1 MTPSPAPSQPSLSTR
16 LQRLVLTATASAL
29 IGSALALLVFETA
42 RFRKD
47 GQADLLAQ
55 ADVLAHSLLP
65 TLQFDDPAAAERTL
79 RSLSAKSEVRIAAVY
94 TPDGRRFAS
103 YAAADVGAEELPERG
118 DDLQRFMPLWGAE
131 IALARP
137 VANGQDSP
145 VGTLYL
151 LGRFD
156 LLGRLVAYAAI
167 LAVALGTGLML
178 AALIF
183 RRLHPTLTGPLSDLA
198 AAARRVAVE
207 RDYTIDV
214 RASGTREIDDLVLA
228 FNTMVEDLGHE
239 IDERRRAE
247 DGLRLADQRKDEF
260 LALLAHE
267 LRNPM
272 APIMNAVSLL
282 ERSQDEGTRDR
293 ARDVMKR
300 QLVLMVRLIDDLLE
314 VSRITRGKLELR
326 LATMDLRDA
335 VAAAAEGAAP
345 ALATKSQKLPV
356 DLPDQPVW
364 VQADAQRLG
373 QILGN
378 LLNNAAKF
386 TPVKGEI
393 GLRLTPQPRVVR
405 VSVSDNGIGIAA
417 EHLARIFEPFVQ
429 VDQSLGRGAAGIGIG
444 LTIARELARLHGG
457 DLTAAS
463 AGPGTGTTF
472 TVELPPG
479 AAPHPGSPAA
489 PAAPPAA
496 HGTGGGRTVVVAD
509 DNLDYAESFAV
520 LLEGEGHRVTLAH
533 DGRRAVEAI
542 RRVRPDV
549 AFIDIGMPC
558 LSGYDVAR
566 AIRAEPELNGT
577 VLVAV
582 TGWGQAADR
591 AKVMAAGF
599 DHHWVKPVDVDTAL
613 RFIAGLPP

>member
-1 MTPSPAPSQPSLSTR
+1 MTPNPDPPQRALPTR
-16 LQRLVLTATASAL
+16 LRRLVLTATATAL

-47 GQADLLAQ
+47 GLADLLAQ

-103 YAAADVGAEELPERG
+103 YAAADVGAHELPERG

-137 VANGQDSP
+137 VANGQETP

-167 LAVALGTGLML
+167 LVVALGTGLML

-207 RDYTIDV
+207 RDYTIEV

-247 DGLRLADQRKDEF
+247 EGLRLGDQRKDEF

-272 APIMNAVSLL
+272 APIMNAVALL

-335 VAAAAEGAAP
+335 VVGAAEGASP
-345 ALATKSQKLPV
+345 TLNTKSQKLHV
-356 DLPDQPVW
+356 DLPDRPVW
-364 VQADAQRLG
+364 VHADAQRLG

-386 TPVKGEI
+386 TPEKGEI
-393 GLRLTPQPRVVR
+393 ALRLTPQPRVVR

-429 VDQSLGRGAAGIGIG
+429 VDQSLGRGTAGIGIG

-457 DLTAAS
+457 DLTATS
-463 AGPGTGTTF
+463 AGLGTGTTF

-479 AAPHPGSPAA
+479 AAPQPVSPAA
-489 PAAPPAA
+489 PAAA
-496 HGTGGGRTVVVAD
+496 HGAGGGRKVVVAD

-520 LLEGEGHRVTLAH
+520 LLEGEGHRVTLTH
-533 DGRRAVEAI
+533 DGQRAIEAI
-542 RRVRPDV
+542 RRVWPDV
-549 AFIDIGMPC
+549 AFIDIGMPG

-566 AIRAEPELNGT
+566 AIRAERELDGT

-582 TGWGQAADR
+582 TGWGQATDR
-591 AKVMAAGF
+591 TKVMAAGF
-599 DHHWVKPVDVDTAL
+599 DHHWVKPVDIDTAL
-613 RFIAGLPP
+613 RFIAGLQP